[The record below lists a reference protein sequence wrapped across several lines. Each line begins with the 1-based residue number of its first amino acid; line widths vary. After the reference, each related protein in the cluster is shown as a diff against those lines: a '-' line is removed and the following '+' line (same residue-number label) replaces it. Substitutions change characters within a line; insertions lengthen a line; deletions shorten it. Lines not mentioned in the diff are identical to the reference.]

1 MSKYYEVAKILAVRS
16 VDGRKEYRVRWK
28 GFGSKDDTWV
38 QEDDCNS
45 AMKNYARSSLKGKEK
60 MINYLVGE
68 IGQKLSVRT
77 APEKGY
83 IRRTTIR
90 VPMDLEDFDDLF
102 SGLSRGRRRFDVT
115 AEDLDNL
122 LPDGWS
128 EQAFRTSTRC
138 VVSRQQP
145 ITIRFANQRKLH
157 YDHSKCP
164 RCQWSGIG
172 EKPAL
177 CQARKTW
184 PIDLSYLFVT
194 FSRERSHQEQ
204 RKNEKIDLSW
214 INSSSDEE

>member
-1 MSKYYEVAKILAVRS
+1 
-16 VDGRKEYRVRWK
+16 
-28 GFGSKDDTWV
+28 
-38 QEDDCNS
+38 
-45 AMKNYARSSLKGKEK
+45 
-60 MINYLVGE
+60 MIDYLVGE
-68 IGQKLSVRT
+68 IGQKLFVRT

-102 SGLSRGRRRFDVT
+102 SGLSRDRRRFDVT

-128 EQAFRTSTRC
+128 ERAFRTTTRC

-145 ITIRFANQRKLH
+145 IAIRFANQRKLH

-184 PIDLSYLFVT
+184 LIDLSYLFVT

-204 RKNEKIDLSW
+204 RKDGTLTNISRGY
-214 INSSSDEE
+214 I

>member
-1 MSKYYEVAKILAVRS
+1 
-16 VDGRKEYRVRWK
+16 
-28 GFGSKDDTWV
+28 
-38 QEDDCNS
+38 
-45 AMKNYARSSLKGKEK
+45 
-60 MINYLVGE
+60 MIDYLVGE

-90 VPMDLEDFDDLF
+90 VPMDVEDFDDLF

-128 EQAFRTSTRC
+128 ERAFRTTTTC

-145 ITIRFANQRKLH
+145 ITVRFANQRKLH

-204 RKNEKIDLSW
+204 RKDGTLTNISRGYISRCISVLLHRLEFTFFSITITWFILS
-214 INSSSDEE
+214 SFVSFDDHSF

>member
-1 MSKYYEVAKILAVRS
+1 
-16 VDGRKEYRVRWK
+16 
-28 GFGSKDDTWV
+28 
-38 QEDDCNS
+38 
-45 AMKNYARSSLKGKEK
+45 
-60 MINYLVGE
+60 MIDYLVGE

-102 SGLSRGRRRFDVT
+102 SGLSRGRRRFGVT

-128 EQAFRTSTRC
+128 ERAFRTTTRC
-138 VVSRQQP
+138 AVSRQQP
-145 ITIRFANQRKLH
+145 ITIRFASQRKLH

-164 RCQWSGIG
+164 RCQWSVIG

-194 FSRERSHQEQ
+194 FSSERSHQEQ
-204 RKNEKIDLSW
+204 RKDGTLTNISRGYISRCISVLLHRLEFTFFSITIPWFILSSF
-214 INSSSDEE
+214 ISFACLFLSCFRTLIGGRMSHSSSGKAMVCLV

>member
-1 MSKYYEVAKILAVRS
+1 
-16 VDGRKEYRVRWK
+16 
-28 GFGSKDDTWV
+28 
-38 QEDDCNS
+38 
-45 AMKNYARSSLKGKEK
+45 
-60 MINYLVGE
+60 MIDYLVGE

-90 VPMDLEDFDDLF
+90 VPMDVEDFDDLF

-128 EQAFRTSTRC
+128 ERAFRTTTTTC

-145 ITIRFANQRKLH
+145 ITVRFANQRKLH

-204 RKNEKIDLSW
+204 RKDGTLTNISRGYISRCISVLLHRLEFTFFSITITWFILS
-214 INSSSDEE
+214 SFVSFDDHSF

>member
-1 MSKYYEVAKILAVRS
+1 
-16 VDGRKEYRVRWK
+16 
-28 GFGSKDDTWV
+28 
-38 QEDDCNS
+38 
-45 AMKNYARSSLKGKEK
+45 
-60 MINYLVGE
+60 MIDNLVGE

-90 VPMDLEDFDDLF
+90 VPMDLEVFDDLF
-102 SGLSRGRRRFDVT
+102 SGLSCGRRRFDVT
-115 AEDLDNL
+115 AEDLNNL

-128 EQAFRTSTRC
+128 ERAFRTTTRC

-172 EKPAL
+172 EKPTL
-177 CQARKTW
+177 CQARKTY

-204 RKNEKIDLSW
+204 RKDGTLTNISRCYISRCISVLLHRLEFTFFSITIPWFILS
-214 INSSSDEE
+214 SFVSFDDHSF

>member
-1 MSKYYEVAKILAVRS
+1 
-16 VDGRKEYRVRWK
+16 
-28 GFGSKDDTWV
+28 
-38 QEDDCNS
+38 
-45 AMKNYARSSLKGKEK
+45 
-60 MINYLVGE
+60 
-68 IGQKLSVRT
+68 
-77 APEKGY
+77 
-83 IRRTTIR
+83 
-90 VPMDLEDFDDLF
+90 MDLEDFDDLF
-102 SGLSRGRRRFDVT
+102 SGLSRDRRRFDVT

-128 EQAFRTSTRC
+128 ERAFRTTTRC

-204 RKNEKIDLSW
+204 RKDGTLTNISRGYISRCISVLLHRLKFTFFSIIIPWFILS
-214 INSSSDEE
+214 SFVSFDDHSF